1 MNSNSLN
8 FDTIIF
14 SANLAGI
21 VTALKFKTEGEKV
34 LLLNRYGFFGGT
46 LTESLNLYQ
55 RKILTSESKSDFLNK
70 ILKQISLDK
79 DGILFEDDDYF
90 ILNPEVVKY
99 KLQKI
104 CEEYNVELLFH
115 ITPYK
120 VEFKDDE
127 INLLV
132 IGREGEIKLKCKRLF
147 DFSTEF
153 SFAPLIDKSSR
164 IFLKSFVNF
173 ITLPVPDESIFDDTY
188 RKIKLNDKRWWI
200 SLEHNN
206 LNLTNVEFAA
216 QESLD
221 LFDKKLRDNG
231 SRIQIVPAQ
240 SNLIFDFKRTD
251 KFDKRIYF
259 LTDFIHSFNPEDELI
274 IANSIEKVIDEII

>member
-21 VTALKFKTEGEKV
+21 VTALKSKTEGEKV

-173 ITLPVPDESIFDDTY
+173 ITLPVPDECIFDDTY

-251 KFDKRIYF
+251 KFNKRIYF

>member
-21 VTALKFKTEGEKV
+21 VTALKSKTEGEKV

-55 RKILTSESKSDFLNK
+55 RKIQASESKSDFLNK

>member
-21 VTALKFKTEGEKV
+21 VTALKSKTEGEKV

-251 KFDKRIYF
+251 KFNKRIYF